1 MYIFKGGNDL
11 SKVTDFLFGFPR
23 FGGGCSLEAHT
34 GILHRGEERTL
45 ILVRGLTSPHGN
57 LAPGCWAPG

>member
-23 FGGGCSLEAHT
+23 FGGGVQF
-34 GILHRGEERTL
+34 RGPYWHST
-45 ILVRGLTSPHGN
+45 
-57 LAPGCWAPG
+57 